1 MESNFKN
8 NNGGY
13 NKFNN
18 NFQPQ
23 AAAAQPVA
31 EVVEAPKAGF
41 VKTAATKVANSVNNL
56 PKPAKAGL
64 VVVGVVGTLWAVDK
78 FALNGRIKKSILG
91 VFGSGKKKK
100 DSNNEE
106 TATEGAEF
114 EETK

>member
-41 VKTAATKVANSVNNL
+41 VKTATTKVANSVKNL

-64 VVVGVVGTLWAVDK
+64 VVVGVVSTIWAVDK
-78 FALNGRIKKSILG
+78 FALNGRIKKSVLG
-91 VFGSGKKKK
+91 VFGFGKKK

>member
-31 EVVEAPKAGF
+31 EVEAPKAGF

-56 PKPAKAGL
+56 PKPAKAGF
-64 VVVGVVGTLWAVDK
+64 VVVGVVGTIWAVDK
-78 FALNGRIKKSILG
+78 FALKGRIKKSILG
-91 VFGSGKKKK
+91 VFCFGKKK

-106 TATEGAEF
+106 TATEGVKF
-114 EETK
+114 EEPK

>member
-13 NKFNN
+13 KFNN

-23 AAAAQPVA
+23 DAAAPSVA
-31 EVVEAPKAGF
+31 EAPKADF
-41 VKTAATKVANSVNNL
+41 VKTGTEWVANKVNNL
-56 PKPAKAGL
+56 PNPAKVGL
-64 VVVGVVGTLWAVDK
+64 VVVGVVSTILVVDK
-78 FALNGRIKKSILG
+78 VALKGKIKNYILG
-91 VFGSGKKKK
+91 ACGFGKKKK

>member
-31 EVVEAPKAGF
+31 EVEAPKASF
-41 VKTAATKVANSVNNL
+41 MKTATTKVSNSVKNL

-64 VVVGVVGTLWAVDK
+64 VVVGVVGTIWAVDK
-78 FALNGRIKKSILG
+78 FALKGRIKKSVLG
-91 VFGSGKKKK
+91 VFGFGKK

-106 TATEGAEF
+106 ETNDGF

>member
-13 NKFNN
+13 NKFN
-18 NFQPQ
+18 QPQ
-23 AAAAQPVA
+23 AAAAQTVA
-31 EVVEAPKAGF
+31 EVEPKAGF
-41 VKTAATKVANSVNNL
+41 MKTTTKKVANSVKNL

-78 FALNGRIKKSILG
+78 FALKGRIKKSVLG
-91 VFGSGKKKK
+91 VFGFGKK
-100 DSNNEE
+100 DSDNEE
-106 TATEGAEF
+106 ETTTEGAEF

>member
-13 NKFNN
+13 KFNN

-23 AAAAQPVA
+23 DAAAPSVA
-31 EVVEAPKAGF
+31 EAPKADF
-41 VKTAATKVANSVNNL
+41 VKTGTKWVANKVNNL
-56 PKPAKAGL
+56 PKPAKNGLKAGL
-64 VVVGVVGTLWAVDK
+64 VVVGVVCTILVVDK
-78 FALNGRIKKSILG
+78 VALKGKIKNYILG
-91 VFGSGKKKK
+91 ACGSGKKKK

>member
-18 NFQPQ
+18 NVQPQ
-23 AAAAQPVA
+23 DAAVPSAA
-31 EVVEAPKAGF
+31 EAPKAGL
-41 VKTAATKVANSVNNL
+41 KTGAKWVANKVNNL

>member
-31 EVVEAPKAGF
+31 EVEPKAGF
-41 VKTAATKVANSVNNL
+41 VKTAAKKVANSVNNL

-64 VVVGVVGTLWAVDK
+64 VVVGVVGTIWAVDK
-78 FALNGRIKKSILG
+78 FALKGRIKKSVLG
-91 VFGSGKKKK
+91 VFGFGKKK
-100 DSNNEE
+100 DSDNEE
-106 TATEGAEF
+106 PATEGAEF

>member
-13 NKFNN
+13 KFNN

-23 AAAAQPVA
+23 TAAAQPVVE

-41 VKTAATKVANSVNNL
+41 IKTGTKWVANSVNNL

-64 VVVGVVGTLWAVDK
+64 VVAGVVITILVIDK
-78 FALNGRIKKSILG
+78 FALNGRIKKSVLG
-91 VFGSGKKKK
+91 VFGFGKKK

-106 TATEGAEF
+106 TATEGVKF

>member
-1 MESNFKN
+1 MENNFKN

-13 NKFNN
+13 KFNN

-23 AAAAQPVA
+23 TAAAQPVV

-41 VKTAATKVANSVNNL
+41 VKTAAKKVANSVNNL

-64 VVVGVVGTLWAVDK
+64 VVVGVVGTILAIDK
-78 FALNGRIKKSILG
+78 FALNGRIKKSVLG
-91 VFGSGKKKK
+91 VFGFGKKK

-106 TATEGAEF
+106 TATEGVKF

>member
-23 AAAAQPVA
+23 PAAQDVA
-31 EVVEAPKAGF
+31 GVEAPKAGF
-41 VKTAATKVANSVNNL
+41 VKTAAKKVANSVNNL

-64 VVVGVVGTLWAVDK
+64 VVVGVVGTIWAVDK
-78 FALNGRIKKSILG
+78 FALKGRIKKSVLG
-91 VFGSGKKKK
+91 VFGFGKKK
-100 DSNNEE
+100 DSDNEE
-106 TATEGAEF
+106 TTTEGAEF

>member
-31 EVVEAPKAGF
+31 EVEAPKAGGLKAICGKVNGMYNALPTWAKF
-41 VKTAATKVANSVNNL
+41 TLLTGGLIGTAFGIDKLTGSHGM
-56 PKPAKAGL
+56 KA
-64 VVVGVVGTLWAVDK
+64 
-78 FALNGRIKKSILG
+78 IKNIIP
-91 VFGSGKKKK
+91 GKKKA
-100 DSNNEE
+100 EE
-106 TATEGAEF
+106 TAAAEEAPTNGDF
-114 EETK
+114 EPVKK

>member
-18 NFQPQ
+18 NVQPQ
-23 AAAAQPVA
+23 PAAAQTVA
-31 EVVEAPKAGF
+31 EVEAPKDGF
-41 VKTAATKVANSVNNL
+41 VKTAAKKVANSVNNL

-64 VVVGVVGTLWAVDK
+64 VVVGVVGTIWAVDK
-78 FALNGRIKKSILG
+78 FALKGRIKKSVLG
-91 VFGSGKKKK
+91 VFGFGKKKN
-100 DSNNEE
+100 SNNEE
-106 TATEGAEF
+106 TTTEGAEF

>member
-31 EVVEAPKAGF
+31 EVEAPKAGF
-41 VKTAATKVANSVNNL
+41 VKTGTKWVANKINNL
-56 PKPAKAGL
+56 PKPAKTGL
-64 VVVGVVGTLWAVDK
+64 VVVGAVGIAWAVYK
-78 FALNGRIKKSILG
+78 FTPKRIKKPILG
-91 VFGSGKKKK
+91 VLGFGKK
-100 DSNNEE
+100 DSDNEE
-106 TATEGAEF
+106 KTTTEGVEF